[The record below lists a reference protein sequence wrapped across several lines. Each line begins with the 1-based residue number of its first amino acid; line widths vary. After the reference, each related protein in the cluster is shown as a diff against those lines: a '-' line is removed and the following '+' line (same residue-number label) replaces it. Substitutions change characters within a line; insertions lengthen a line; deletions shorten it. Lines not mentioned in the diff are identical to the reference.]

1 MGVMDEMALLVHE
14 VHLVEMEGMGWL
26 DHRVSGESL
35 ARIWG
40 YLGHKE
46 NKVSQAHKVPLG

>member
-1 MGVMDEMALLVHE
+1 MGVMDEMALLVHK
-14 VHLVEMEGMGWL
+14 VHPVEMEGMDWL
-26 DHRVSGESL
+26 DHRVPGESL

-46 NKVSQAHKVPLG
+46 SEGSQAHLA

>member
-1 MGVMDEMALLVHE
+1 MGVMDEMALLVHK
-14 VHLVEMEGMGWL
+14 VHLAEMEEMDWL
-26 DHRVSGESL
+26 DHRVLGGSL

-46 NKVSQAHKVPLG
+46 NQDSQAHLV